1 MQNQP
6 QQGQPRRNA
15 IHSRQQNIAAYHRM
29 SSSDV
34 LDADFE
40 RVDLSKVKEKEIR
53 DKSVTAVE
61 DDDDSIDAPKSL
73 LDLSLDL
80 DPEWKETRIPFV
92 DAVADGSNG
101 ENYIDGKLAFTID
114 LDGVTY
120 GIAVPFDHGAAIVV
134 EEPDGSVVY
143 LSPDDDENVEL
154 MEIMARQL
162 QEHVDEDLK
171 LQRTPRVLTI
181 SGDLLKYTDKWQD
194 ELLPK
199 PVDVDTLLEDED
211 ESVEGFREFMRKEL
225 GEEEYAKTIQEAA
238 MMTSN
243 DIDDEIMEL
252 FNIPGIGE
260 SKDDVE
266 GIEKMLKSMMS
277 DEDEDESF
285 PGINKDKLDQEGV
298 ALKLISYRFG
308 DGKAYSLVYLLKPFA
323 LVGKYVSDETDV
335 RFELLKP
342 DEERIV
348 IPKIEELCRED
359 MERAGLTLA
368 TR

>member
-1 MQNQP
+1 
-6 QQGQPRRNA
+6 
-15 IHSRQQNIAAYHRM
+15 
-29 SSSDV
+29 
-34 LDADFE
+34 
-40 RVDLSKVKEKEIR
+40 
-53 DKSVTAVE
+53 
-61 DDDDSIDAPKSL
+61 
-73 LDLSLDL
+73 
-80 DPEWKETRIPFV
+80 
-92 DAVADGSNG
+92 
-101 ENYIDGKLAFTID
+101 

-266 GIEKMLKSMMS
+266 GIEKMLRSMMS
-277 DEDEDESF
+277 DDDEDESF